1 MKKIILSGIVCAYL
15 FAGCHNHP
23 ASTKHDHSKDEKT
36 ELHDH
41 EAEEH
46 EHEAEE
52 AEHKHLPGE
61 VIFPKEKAEAINLE
75 TETIQPHKFANII
88 KTSGSI
94 QAAQGEEC
102 TVVANVSGII
112 SLGNLPFQDGVAV
125 KKGQSILSIASKN
138 LSSGDIAIR
147 LRSTYETA
155 KKEYERTKKLV
166 PQQIVSQKEYEQAK
180 MAYENAKAAYEAIK
194 NNENNK
200 GIALLSPIDGYLKNL
215 LVKEGD
221 YVTEG
226 QPVVTVT
233 QNRKLT
239 LKAEI
244 SEKYYALLS
253 SVKSANFRTPYEE
266 TVYELSGLNGRIISY
281 GKSANDNSYY
291 VPVIFEFDNKGAI
304 IPGTFVEIWLLGKEK
319 DNILTVPTSALIE
332 EQGLYFVYRQTNEDG
347 YMKTEV
353 KLGSGNGEEFEV
365 LSGLKAGDVVVTKGA
380 YQIKLASASNII
392 PAHTHNH

>member
-1 MKKIILSGIVCAYL
+1 MKVLFTVMSASGNTRKVCDL
-15 FAGCHNHP
+15 FAARLRERGAECETVRIREDMAAPDVRSADVLVVGYPVHGFNAP
-23 ASTKHDHSKDEKT
+23 QNVVDLAKD
-36 ELHDH
+36 
-41 EAEEH
+41 
-46 EHEAEE
+46 
-52 AEHKHLPGE
+52 LPECENKGYY
-61 VIFPKEKAEAINLE
+61 
-75 TETIQPHKFANII
+75 II

-266 TVYELSGLNGRIISY
+266 TVYKLSGLNGRIISY

-392 PAHTHNH
+392 PAHNQYL

>member
-1 MKKIILSGIVCAYL
+1 MPDNLQNTGVFLILRAQCLDSVFSPLSYNLKHLIILRPMKRI
-15 FAGCHNHP
+15 
-23 ASTKHDHSKDEKT
+23 TKI
-36 ELHDH
+36 L
-41 EAEEH
+41 
-46 EHEAEE
+46 
-52 AEHKHLPGE
+52 
-61 VIFPKEKAEAINLE
+61 KA
-75 TETIQPHKFANII
+75 T
-88 KTSGSI
+88 
-94 QAAQGEEC
+94 
-102 TVVANVSGII
+102 
-112 SLGNLPFQDGVAV
+112 
-125 KKGQSILSIASKN
+125 LSIALGLILIAEMYCINEVCVDGKAYAELRDKLRIWDIDRSRRRAQNKATSYPRN
-138 LSSGDIAIR
+138 ISDHFIVDTITIPNPVIFKLGDYDYVVSDSIFRACYNPADSSFSR
-147 LRSTYETA
+147 EEYLLRYLQ
-155 KKEYERTKKLV
+155 YHL
-166 PQQIVSQKEYEQAK
+166 
-180 MAYENAKAAYEAIK
+180 
-194 NNENNK
+194 
-200 GIALLSPIDGYLKNL
+200 DGYNFPPHSFLSTS
-215 LVKEGD
+215 D
-221 YVTEG
+221 YF
-226 QPVVTVT
+226 
-233 QNRKLT
+233 

-266 TVYELSGLNGRIISY
+266 TVYKLSGLNGRIISY

>member
-1 MKKIILSGIVCAYL
+1 
-15 FAGCHNHP
+15 
-23 ASTKHDHSKDEKT
+23 
-36 ELHDH
+36 
-41 EAEEH
+41 
-46 EHEAEE
+46 
-52 AEHKHLPGE
+52 
-61 VIFPKEKAEAINLE
+61 
-75 TETIQPHKFANII
+75 
-88 KTSGSI
+88 
-94 QAAQGEEC
+94 
-102 TVVANVSGII
+102 
-112 SLGNLPFQDGVAV
+112 
-125 KKGQSILSIASKN
+125 
-138 LSSGDIAIR
+138 
-147 LRSTYETA
+147 
-155 KKEYERTKKLV
+155 
-166 PQQIVSQKEYEQAK
+166 